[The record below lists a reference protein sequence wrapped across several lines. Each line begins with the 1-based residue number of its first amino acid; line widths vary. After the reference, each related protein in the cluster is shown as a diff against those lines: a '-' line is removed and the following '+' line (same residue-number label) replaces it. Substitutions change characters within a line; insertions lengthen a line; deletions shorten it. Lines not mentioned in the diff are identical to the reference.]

1 MTHRAISYLRVST
14 SAQERSGLGLEAQK
28 QSVYAYAQSTGLEL
42 VADYQDVES
51 GKRDDRPELQRA
63 IAHAKRLK
71 AVLVIAR
78 LDRLS
83 RSVAFISRLMEA
95 GVRFVAVDNPSANE
109 LTIHV
114 LAAVAQAE
122 RKAIGERTRAALGAA
137 RARGAKLGNP
147 RIADARRLALDAVAR
162 RSTNFAANTLPLV
175 LQLRASGCT
184 TLQNIADALNTR
196 GVRTARRG
204 TWTPTAVR
212 RVLAK
217 APRPTA
223 QI

>member
-28 QSVYAYAQSTGLEL
+28 QSVYAYAQSVGLEL
-42 VADYQDVES
+42 IAEYQDVES

-63 IAHAKRLK
+63 ITHAKRLK

-95 GVRFVAVDNPSANE
+95 GVKFVAVDNPSANE

-137 RARGAKLGNP
+137 RARGVKFGNP
-147 RIADARRLALDAVAR
+147 RIADARRLAVDAVAR
-162 RSTNFAANTLPLV
+162 SSTTFAANTLPLV

-184 TLQNIADALNTR
+184 TLQNIADALNAR
-196 GVRTARRG
+196 GVCTARRG

-217 APRPTA
+217 APHPTA
-223 QI
+223 